1 MIVQGQTTSF
11 KKELYEAVHNF
22 TTDTFKIALYTANA
36 SLSQDTLIYTVTGE
50 ITGTGYTA
58 GGKNLVS
65 PVVSSAEGVAY
76 ISFNNISWPT
86 SSFTTRGAL
95 IYNKLIETKKLSRR
109 YETIKDG
116 DKVKFCYMK
125 LPNPTQENVL
135 SVLNV
140 LPKEF
145 ALEKYIDYETQF
157 EKAYLEP
164 LKIIV
169 NTFGWSAEPVSSL
182 KGFFT

>member
-11 KKELYEAVHNF
+11 KKELYEAIHNF

-36 SLSQDTLIYTVTGE
+36 TLNQDATVYTATGE

-58 GGKNLVS
+58 TGQALVS

-95 IYNKLIETKKLSRR
+95 IYNSSKANRSVAVLDFGS
-109 YETIKDG
+109 
-116 DKVKFCYMK
+116 DKVTTSTFTITF
-125 LPNPTQENVL
+125 P
-135 SVLNV
+135 
-140 LPKEF
+140 
-145 ALEKYIDYETQF
+145 
-157 EKAYLEP
+157 
-164 LKIIV
+164 V
-169 NTFGWSAEPVSSL
+169 NTATSALIRSSN
-182 KGFFT
+182 

>member
-1 MIVQGQTTSF
+1 MGTRMIVQGQTTSF
-11 KKELYEAVHNF
+11 KKELYEAIHNF

-58 GGKNLVS
+58 TGQALVS

-95 IYNKLIETKKLSRR
+95 IYNSSKANRSVAVLDFGS
-109 YETIKDG
+109 
-116 DKVKFCYMK
+116 DKVTTSTFTITF
-125 LPNPTQENVL
+125 P
-135 SVLNV
+135 
-140 LPKEF
+140 
-145 ALEKYIDYETQF
+145 
-157 EKAYLEP
+157 
-164 LKIIV
+164 V
-169 NTFGWSAEPVSSL
+169 NTATSALIRSSN
-182 KGFFT
+182 